1 MYTCF
6 RNQRIIAYLLPLNIS
21 TIVQT
26 GTATRFPPNLFIFD
40 CSLPL
45 PVISFLLP
53 SPFFSLLPTH
63 NFASHLAPK
72 SPPSHA
78 HTHTRKPSD
87 SLCFLDWLGRIFQ
100 AEQVA
105 NLVN

>member
-6 RNQRIIAYLLPLNIS
+6 RIQSIIAYLLPLNIS
-21 TIVQT
+21 TIVEN
-26 GTATRFPPNLFIFD
+26 GTATRFPLNLFIFD

-72 SPPSHA
+72 SPITRA
-78 HTHTRKPSD
+78 HTHTQTQRFTLLPR
-87 SLCFLDWLGRIFQ
+87 LAG
-100 AEQVA
+100 
-105 NLVN
+105 